1 MFPTSVD
8 GNSLFF
14 LPFKGTCEVIVTQSC
29 LTLCNHMDCCLPVSP
44 VHGILQARILEWVAI
59 SFSNIKLPPT
69 ILHMIMYMFQCY
81 FLRSSHS
88 LLPLSPNVF
97 LLSVKSALAP
107 TSMEELDP
115 FFLSLITA
123 LREN

>member
-1 MFPTSVD
+1 MHAMLLQLCP
-8 GNSLFF
+8 
-14 LPFKGTCEVIVTQSC
+14 
-29 LTLCNHMDCCLPVSP
+29 TLCDPMDSSLPGSS